1 MIATGTLRQAEDIK
15 HASLR
20 RCFLQIR
27 HGVDKPERRRSVAWI
42 EVACDNRAGPSAHA
56 AQHGHVLM
64 SVRPAVADR
73 LTDDSGAG
81 PELPQQFSSFRVDC
95 FEPTLHRAVEDDV
108 AGGRDHTAPDREVLF
123 DRPALLRVL
132 DIPSAELAAVAA
144 RAGL

>member
-1 MIATGTLRQAEDIK
+1 MSAAILFSKPSRCSFEKGRLFGSAQTRSSRASAALVASATSMIATSRLRQAEDIK

-56 AQHGHVLM
+56 AQHCHVLM

-73 LTDDSGAG
+73 LTDDSGTG
-81 PELPQQFSSFRVDC
+81 LELPQQFSSFRMD
-95 FEPTLHRAVEDDV
+95 
-108 AGGRDHTAPDREVLF
+108 
-123 DRPALLRVL
+123 
-132 DIPSAELAAVAA
+132 
-144 RAGL
+144 